1 MKLKEKLTPIKK
13 LMTWE
18 SMTLVSLY
26 IGLPFI
32 VYAYTDWRLALLTLV
47 VVNFALFFSYTKRAN

>member
-1 MKLKEKLTPIKK
+1 MKLKEKLTPIKT
-13 LMTWE
+13 LLTWE
-18 SMTLVSLY
+18 STTLVSLY

-47 VVNFALFFSYTKRAN
+47 VVNFALFFFYTKRAN